1 MSIDSAVVRHYAKL
15 ANLEFSE
22 AEQEQL
28 VKQLGSV
35 LDHIEKIS
43 ELDLSQVDATAQVQ
57 PKADGTRPDV
67 LANSLGSEL
76 ALSNAPDSESG
87 HFLVPKVIKVKSQ

>member
-1 MSIDSAVVRHYAKL
+1 MSIDQTVVRHYAKL

-22 AEQEQL
+22 NEQAQL

-43 ELDLSQVDATAQVQ
+43 ELDLSQVEATAQVK
-57 PKADGTRPDV
+57 PNADGTRADALGV
-67 LANSLGSEL
+67 SLGAEIAL
-76 ALSNAPDSESG
+76 ANAPDSESG